1 MFEKYTMV
9 NQLNNPDTIVKLL
22 FLGIYLL
29 LLLNAAKYGINTTNT
44 IGLITF
50 FVFILL
56 FFYRP
61 AFSSRYQF
69 YITFLAIIIAGT
81 AIRLYLAF
89 CFYGNYDMESYDIVS
104 DLVVHGQN
112 VYNETARYNY
122 SPIWFNILG
131 ILKVVSSG
139 QPFHFAV
146 RAFLTCIDL
155 LILLVLVSIA
165 RLQKIS
171 YEGLIAVGL
180 LFYLNPV
187 SYLITGYHGQFDNL
201 ALLFILI
208 GMYLILTNKN
218 KSLILILT
226 SWLAFSTGLII
237 KHIVLGHY
245 LTGINNLVKK
255 NFYRLL
261 AMMAT
266 LVLFL
271 LSFLPYW
278 ATGSEGIIRNVFLY
292 GAIPKMYGVSSVVNL
307 PILKYVFIAGLCL
320 YPFFIDDRDLITQ
333 FLLVSLFFLAFTTGM
348 GIQFFILP
356 VAFGALRQSWWFFL
370 YSFTATVVLLGSGVN
385 MRLAGFAAITMNA
398 VWIVV
403 LFWFVFLHFN
413 LHIKQEKPVQ
423 SSHQ

>member
-1 MFEKYTMV
+1 MFEKCWPV

-22 FLGIYLL
+22 FLLLYLVL
-29 LLLNAAKYGINTTNT
+29 LFSAAHYGISTANTM
-44 IGLITF
+44 GLITF
-50 FVFILL
+50 FVFILI

-61 AFSSRYQF
+61 TFSSRYEF
-69 YITFLAIIIAGT
+69 YITFAAIIIVGT

-104 DLVVHGQN
+104 DLVLHGQN

-122 SPIWFNILG
+122 SPIWFTILG
-131 ILKVVSSG
+131 ILKVISSG

-146 RAFLTCIDL
+146 RTFLTCIDL
-155 LILLVLVSIA
+155 FTLLVLVSIA

-171 YEGLIAVGL
+171 YEGLITVAL

-187 SYLITGYHGQFDNL
+187 SYLISGYHGQFDNL

-208 GMYLILTNKN
+208 GIYLILTNRN

-245 LTGINNLVKK
+245 LTGINNLMKK

-261 AMMAT
+261 ALLAT
-266 LVLFL
+266 LLLFL
-271 LSFLPYW
+271 MSFFPYW
-278 ATGSEGIIRNVFLY
+278 ATGSGGIVRNVFLY

-307 PILKYVFIAGLCL
+307 PVIKYVFIAGLFV
-320 YPFFIDDRDLITQ
+320 YPFFIENRDLITQ
-333 FLLVSLFFLAFTTGM
+333 FLLVSLFFLAFTTGI

-356 VAFGALRQSWWFFL
+356 IAFGALRQSWWFFL
-370 YSFTATVVLLGSGVN
+370 YSFTASVVLLGSGVN
-385 MRLAGFAAITMNA
+385 MGLAGFSAVTMNA

-413 LHIKQEKPVQ
+413 LQIKQENSVQ
-423 SSHQ
+423 SS